1 MLIFQLKTGRLSIV
15 AGRGLCVISK
25 GGARGEE
32 GVSWAPT
39 IWLFTDHCQRGDR
52 RAGEGG
58 AGVKLGEIL
67 PWVTMGGGRG
77 EEGQVGWAYNDQ
89 DSAILVPVIF
99 GGASNY

>member
-25 GGARGEE
+25 GGARGRRGCPEPLQF
-32 GVSWAPT
+32 GFSRT
-39 IWLFTDHCQRGDR
+39 IVNGATGEQGRGW
-52 RAGEGG
+52 GGG

-77 EEGQVGWAYNDQ
+77 EEGQVG
-89 DSAILVPVIF
+89 
-99 GGASNY
+99 